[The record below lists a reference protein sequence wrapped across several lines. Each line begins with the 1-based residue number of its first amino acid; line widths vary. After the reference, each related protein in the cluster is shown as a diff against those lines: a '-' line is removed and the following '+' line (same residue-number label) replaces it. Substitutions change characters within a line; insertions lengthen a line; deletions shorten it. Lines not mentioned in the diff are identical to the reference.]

1 MVHHH
6 LTSSVVEPG
15 VSIPPAHER
24 LISVLV
30 PGPIE
35 RPPPSPPPL
44 PALPPLRL
52 PTDAAPDAALLDLAR
67 LDRSGR
73 VHARPLLDALT
84 WTAGHRV
91 DIAVVAGVLVVA
103 SAPGGLHV
111 VGTRGVLT
119 LPAAARSMC
128 GIEPGRAVVLLA
140 SPPQDVLVVHPAS
153 TITRL
158 LAQHHARLEG
168 DRDDR

>member
-1 MVHHH
+1 M
-6 LTSSVVEPG
+6 
-15 VSIPPAHER
+15 
-24 LISVLV
+24 LV
-30 PGPIE
+30 PGMIE

-44 PALPPLRL
+44 PTLPSLRL
-52 PTDAAPDAALLDLAR
+52 PTDAAPDAALLDTAR

-73 VHARPLLDALT
+73 VHARPLLDALGWGT
-84 WTAGHRV
+84 GHRV
-91 DIAVVAGVLVVA
+91 DIAVVSGVLVIGA
-103 SAPGGLHV
+103 TPGGLHA
-111 VGTRGVLT
+111 VGSRGVLT

-128 GIEPGRAVVLLA
+128 SIEPGVPVVLLA
-140 SPPQDVLVVHPAS
+140 SPGQNLLVVHPAS

>member
-1 MVHHH
+1 M
-6 LTSSVVEPG
+6 SSE
-15 VSIPPAHER
+15 SRPPDSRTDREQ
-24 LISVLV
+24 LIGALV
-30 PGPIE
+30 PGPIG

-52 PTDAAPDAALLDLAR
+52 PTDAGADTALLDLAR

-73 VHARPLLDALT
+73 VHARPLLDALG
-84 WTAGHRV
+84 WGAGHRV
-91 DIAVVAGVLVVA
+91 DIAVVAGVLVVG
-103 SAPGGLHV
+103 STPGGLHV
-111 VGTRGVLT
+111 VGSRGVLT

-128 GIEPGRAVVLLA
+128 GIEPGVPVVLLA
-140 SPPQDVLVVHPAS
+140 SPAQNVLVVHPAN

-168 DRDDR
+168 NRDD

>member
-1 MVHHH
+1 VVHHH
-6 LTSSVVEPG
+6 PSSVVEPD
-15 VSIPPAHER
+15 VSTPPAHER

-35 RPPPSPPPL
+35 RPQPSPPPL

-73 VHARPLLDALT
+73 VHARPLLDALG
-84 WTAGHRV
+84 WGAGHPV
-91 DIAVVAGVLVVA
+91 DIAVVAGVLVVG
-103 SAPGGLHV
+103 SKLGGLHV
-111 VGTRGVLT
+111 VGSRGVLT

-128 GIEPGRAVVLLA
+128 GIEPGVPVVLLA
-140 SPPQDVLVVHPAS
+140 SRPPP
-153 TITRL
+153 
-158 LAQHHARLEG
+158 
-168 DRDDR
+168 